1 MITVI
6 GDVHGCFYTLQKL
19 VEKIREKYPDNSIY
33 CVGDLVDRGNFS
45 YEVLEYVISEKII
58 FTSGNHDY
66 MFYYYFKDP
75 GSPMGRAWFH
85 NGAESTLRSYEN
97 RMDKIDEHLNIII
110 NAPLYVNHEDCF
122 ISHAGISTYLKNKL
136 PENILGNLTKV
147 EKVLREDLYDIHSIL
162 WSRDRLINVGK
173 LQIVGHTRQ
182 SEINYDKE
190 SNVLYIDTAAVA
202 KNKLSAAVVEKN
214 NIVEIIS
221 VKTEMIDASSTAF

>member
-19 VEKIREKYPDNSIY
+19 VEQIKGKYPDNQIY

-45 YEVLEYVISEKII
+45 YEVCEFIKSENII
-58 FTSGNHDY
+58 FTAGNHDY

-75 GSPMGRAWFH
+75 ANPIGKAWIY
-85 NGAESTLRSYEN
+85 NGAETTLKSYEN
-97 RMDKIDEHLNIII
+97 RIDKMDEHLNLIIS
-110 NAPLYVNHEDCF
+110 APLFVNHEDCF
-122 ISHAGISTYLKNKL
+122 ISHAGISTYLKDKL
-136 PENILGNLTKV
+136 PKDILNNLPEV
-147 EKVLREDLYDIHSIL
+147 EKVLSEDLEDIHSIL
-162 WSRDRLINVGK
+162 WSRDKLINIGK

-182 SEINYDKE
+182 SETHFDKE

-202 KNKLSAAVVEKN
+202 MNKLSAAVVDKN

-221 VKTEMIDASSTAF
+221 VKTEIIDASFTAF